1 MSIVALNQL
10 SGGAA
15 LAVYGSNVSFSALG
29 NTSHDKLTG
38 FVFLQ
43 LLHLAITLL
52 AGQKIEKYGRRAF
65 MQEGQKIIIICLFLI
80 AFV

>member
-1 MSIVALNQL
+1 MGIVGLNQL

-15 LAVYGSNVSFSALG
+15 LAVFGSNVSFSLFG
-29 NTSHDKLTG
+29 YTLRDKLTA

-52 AGQKIEKYGRRAF
+52 SGQMLEKYGRRAF
-65 MQEGQKIIIICLFLI
+65 MQEGQKIIIISLFLI
-80 AFV
+80 AFI